1 MDQRIINLFDEYTHK
16 PLSRDEFLSR
26 LAKLTG
32 GMAAAVAT
40 LPLLEVNYAHAATV
54 AHADERLLT
63 ERITY
68 PGEGTEMKG
77 YLARPA
83 AAGYVP
89 AVVVIHENR
98 GLNPHTEDVARRL
111 ALAGFLAMAPD
122 ALSANGGTPAD
133 ADAAREQIG
142 KLDAAQTR
150 SNFMKA
156 VTYLQTRPDG
166 TGKVGCVGFC
176 WGGAMSNQL
185 AVNVPTLR
193 AAVPFYGRQPD
204 PADVPKIKAAV
215 QLHYA
220 GLDERINQ
228 GIAAYEEA
236 LKKAGT
242 RYELHLY
249 EGAQHAFLNDT
260 APTRYNE
267 PAAKLAWDRT
277 VAFLKQ
283 ELTR

>member
-16 PLSRDEFLSR
+16 PLSRDEFLGR

-32 GMAAAVAT
+32 GMAAAMAT
-40 LPLLEVNYAHAATV
+40 LPLLEVNYAHAETIGHTDDRIA
-54 AHADERLLT
+54 T
-63 ERITY
+63 ERIQY
-68 PGEGTEMKG
+68 EGEGTIMKG
-77 YLARPA
+77 YLARPVA
-83 AAGYVP
+83 TGTYP

-98 GLNPHTEDVARRL
+98 GLNPHTEDIARRL
-111 ALAGFLAMAPD
+111 ALAGFLALAPD
-122 ALSANGGTPAD
+122 ALSVNGGTPPD
-133 ADAAREQIG
+133 ADVAREQIG

-150 SNFMKA
+150 ANFMKA
-156 VTYLQTRPDG
+156 VTYLQNHPNS

-185 AVNVPTLR
+185 AVHVPTLR

-204 PADVPKIKAAV
+204 PADVPRIKAAV

-220 GLDERINQ
+220 GLDERINA
-228 GIAAYEEA
+228 GIAAYEAA
-236 LKKAGT
+236 LKAAGT

-267 PAAKLAWDRT
+267 PAAKLAWERT
-277 VAFLKQ
+277 IAFLTK
-283 ELTR
+283 ELG